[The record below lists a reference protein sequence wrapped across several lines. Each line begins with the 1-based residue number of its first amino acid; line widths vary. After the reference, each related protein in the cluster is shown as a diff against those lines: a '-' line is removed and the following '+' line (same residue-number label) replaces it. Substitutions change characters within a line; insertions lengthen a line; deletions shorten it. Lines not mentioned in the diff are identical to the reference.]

1 MLIKNDFEVAAP
13 VEKVWQF
20 FDDIP
25 QVAACL
31 PGTELTKDLGD
42 DSFKK
47 RESAS
52 MRLTAIGTRAVP
64 LLREATSHRDIEVV
78 ARARSCLAQIKLGSV
93 EALLSGATRA
103 PSAPHGNEPARRGSV
118 RRAWH

>member
-42 DSFKK
+42 DKYEG
-47 RESAS
+47 RV
-52 MRLTAIGTRAVP
+52 AVP
-64 LLREATSHRDIEVV
+64 P
-78 ARARSCLAQIKLGSV
+78 RSPS
-93 EALLSGATRA
+93 ATR
-103 PSAPHGNEPARRGSV
+103 PASGS
-118 RRAWH
+118 